1 MAQANL
7 GRDLALE
14 LVDDRALSLYRARD
28 EIVRAAAPRPVRT
41 LDFVEVAGRANLG
54 QALVTRLLTPR
65 GELARL
71 GHPTYGSRLHEVIG
85 RPNTATTRNLA
96 KLFVIEALKAERRV
110 AKIEGVEVTP
120 HPVDRMLILIA
131 VSVTPVGEDVPLS
144 LSFGLEL

>member
-7 GRDLALE
+7 GCDVALE
-14 LVDDRALSLYRARD
+14 LVDDRALSLYRAKD
-28 EIVRAAAPRPVRT
+28 AVVRSAARRQVRT
-41 LDFVEVAGRANLG
+41 LDFVGVAGRSNLG

-71 GHPTYGSRLHEVIG
+71 GHPGYGSRLHEVIG
-85 RPNTATTRNLA
+85 RPNTPTSRNLA

-110 AKIEGVEVTP
+110 AKIDAVAVTP
-120 HPVDRMLILIA
+120 HPVDRMLILVA
-131 VSVTPVGEDVPLS
+131 VSVTPVGEDVPLA